1 MNETIIYR
9 ALLKFISTLL
19 IFAVTCYLVYALR
32 TIFLYI
38 ILGGILAL
46 LGRPIVQFLSK
57 RLSMPAVAA
66 VIFTLLVQMS
76 ILIGIAALLI
86 PVVITQGD
94 NLSLL
99 EIDALEQN
107 VSEIIYKITDFL
119 STQIPASK
127 TYLESL
133 SLENQLLSSIDLN
146 FIPNLLSGLV
156 GALGELSIGFFS
168 VLFISFFFL
177 KDQKLL
183 QSGILVF
190 VPKEKET
197 QTISSIE
204 KISQLLTRYFSG
216 ILFQL
221 TILFVVYSITLL
233 IGGVENAII
242 IALLCAIFNIIP
254 YIGPLI
260 GGILMLLLTLISYLD
275 TDFYSVAIPKL
286 IYVGAGIVIGQL
298 IDNFFSQPFIYA
310 KSVKS
315 HPLEIFLVILSAGAL
330 LGILGMVVAIP
341 VYTAIKVIL
350 SIFFSNH
357 SFVIKLTKGL

>member
-9 ALLKFISTLL
+9 ALLKFISTVLL
-19 IFAVTCYLVYALR
+19 FAVVLYLFYALR
-32 TIFLYI
+32 SIFLYV

-46 LGRPIVQFLSK
+46 LGKPIVRFLSN
-57 RLSMPAVAA
+57 RLPIPSVVA
-66 VIFTLLVQMS
+66 VILTLLFQMS
-76 ILIGIAALLI
+76 ILIGVAALLI
-86 PVVITQGD
+86 PIVITQGD

-99 EIDALEQN
+99 EIDALEKN
-107 VSEIIYKITDFL
+107 VSEIIFRITDFL

-127 TYLESL
+127 AYLESL
-133 SLENQLLSSIDLN
+133 SLEDQLLSSVDLN

-190 VPKEKET
+190 IPKEKEA
-197 QTISSIE
+197 QTINSIE

-216 ILFQL
+216 ILLQL
-221 TILFVVYSITLL
+221 TILFIVYSITLL
-233 IGGVENAII
+233 IGGVDNAII

-275 TDFYSVAIPKL
+275 TDFYAVALPKL
-286 IYVGAGIVIGQL
+286 AYVAAGIVIGQL

-315 HPLEIFLVILSAGAL
+315 HPLEIFLVILSSGVL
-330 LGILGMVVAIP
+330 FGILGMVVAIP
-341 VYTAIKVIL
+341 AYTAIKVVL

-357 SFVIKLTKGL
+357 SFVIKLTKGI